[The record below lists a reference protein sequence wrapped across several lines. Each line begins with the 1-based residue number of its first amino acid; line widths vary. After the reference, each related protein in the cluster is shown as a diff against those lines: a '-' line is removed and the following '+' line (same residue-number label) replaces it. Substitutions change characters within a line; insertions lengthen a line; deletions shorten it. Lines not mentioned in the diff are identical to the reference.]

1 MLNEDDGE
9 FITALVQSLAIM
21 GIEPLTDSALQRMG
35 LHYNLLSKWNA
46 RLNLT
51 RIVAPQEAARLH
63 YAESIY
69 GYHLI
74 KGTASMLDVGSGA
87 GFPAVPMA
95 IMDGGLNVTALESNQ
110 KKSIFLKEVKQ
121 QLALVNLM
129 VETSR
134 IEEFECSGYAVIAS
148 RALDRAEK
156 MYGDLLR
163 RLSPGQILMLFC
175 SDGMIETLSRELPP
189 GIKIDR
195 HAIPNSQ
202 SRVIAFF
209 NALPALNTLP
219 ARNG

>member
-1 MLNEDDGE
+1 MLSGDDRE
-9 FITALVQSLAIM
+9 FISALTESVASM
-21 GIEPLTDSALQRMG
+21 GTRPLTDSALQRMA
-35 LHYNLLSKWNA
+35 LHYRLLSKWNA

-95 IMDGGLNVTALESNQ
+95 IMEGGLNVTALESNQ

-121 QLALVNLM
+121 QPALANLR
-129 VETSR
+129 VETGR
-134 IEEFECSGYAVIAS
+134 IEDFACSGYAVIAS

-156 MYGDLLR
+156 MYGDLLQ

-175 SDGMIETLSRELPP
+175 SDAMVETLSREL
-189 GIKIDR
+189 
-195 HAIPNSQ
+195 
-202 SRVIAFF
+202 
-209 NALPALNTLP
+209 
-219 ARNG
+219 

>member
-1 MLNEDDGE
+1 MLNGDDRE
-9 FITALVQSLAIM
+9 FTGALAETVASM
-21 GIEPLTDSALQRMG
+21 GIGRLSDSDLQQMA
-35 LHYNLLSKWNA
+35 LHYRLLSKWNA

-74 KGTASMLDVGSGA
+74 KGAASLLDVGSGA
-87 GFPAVPMA
+87 GFPGVPMA
-95 IMDGGLNVTALESNQ
+95 IMNGGLNVTALESNQ

-134 IEEFECSGYAVIAS
+134 IEEFECRGYAVIAS